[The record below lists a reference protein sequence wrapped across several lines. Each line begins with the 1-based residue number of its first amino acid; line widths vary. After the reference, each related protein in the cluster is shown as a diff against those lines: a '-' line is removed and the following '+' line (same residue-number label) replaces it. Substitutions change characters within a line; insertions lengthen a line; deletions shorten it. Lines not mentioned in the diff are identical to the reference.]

1 MNTNEN
7 APESKLVT
15 ESNVATESNIAA
27 GSNLTSELKNASEL
41 KLATE
46 SKVERESNLVTLSLE
61 VAYNGAPFSGF
72 ARQPGQLTVQGS
84 IEEALALIFRHPIE
98 TVCAGRTDSG
108 VHAKGQVVSF
118 CVTQEGRSQETHR

>member
-27 GSNLTSELKNASEL
+27 GSNLTSELKKASEL

-84 IEEALALIFRHPIE
+84 IEEAIALIFKHPIE
-98 TVCAGRTDSG
+98 T
-108 VHAKGQVVSF
+108 F
-118 CVTQEGRSQETHR
+118 L